1 MRDYA
6 LLVILVGL
14 VFLALYRPW
23 LGVLGLAV
31 LGFMHPQG
39 YGDAFMKTFPA
50 YMVLFAATGIGYLAE
65 QFRLKSW
72 PQFHW
77 DWRFG
82 GLIFLWGWFFV
93 SSHYALA
100 PFAAREKLVEVLK
113 ILPPLVL
120 MWLLIDTREKLFLLM
135 TTIALSIALVVIKG
149 GYWAVMTGFHDRV
162 YGPPGSQYGD
172 NNEFAVA
179 VAMSIPLLFI
189 WVRETQDKALRWM
202 ILALIVLSYFS
213 ALSSWSRGGMLSLI
227 AMTLLLVWYSRRK
240 FLAIPLVVLGIL
252 AVSAV
257 FSEKWL
263 GRMGSILSFEQ
274 DASAQSR
281 IGIWKVGWEAAIK
294 HPVVGN
300 GFDSW
305 PILSASNGG
314 IMDWHSAYIELLAE
328 HGFVGLAIWGGL
340 VLGTVLGL
348 GFLARSGRRTR
359 QPWATTY
366 AGMLQT
372 SLVAYLAGA
381 LTLGIAY
388 WELPFW
394 LIMCGAVAV
403 RLAKNHTS
411 GIRHDTLT
419 SGGPAGDL
427 SINLTVGRDQL
438 R

>member
-6 LLVILVGL
+6 LMGILL
-14 VFLALYRPW
+14 SFVFLALYRPW

-39 YGDAFMKTFPA
+39 YGDGFMKTFPA
-50 YMVLFAATGIGYLAE
+50 YMVLFAATGIGYLVE
-65 QFRLKSW
+65 QFRQKRL
-72 PQFHW
+72 PQIYW
-77 DWRFG
+77 DWRLVSLALLF
-82 GLIFLWGWFFV
+82 GWFFV
-93 SSHYALA
+93 STHHALA

-113 ILPPLVL
+113 ILPPLILV
-120 MWLLIDTREKLFLLM
+120 WLLIDTREKLFLLIA
-135 TTIALSIALVVIKG
+135 TIALSIALVVIKG

-189 WVRETQDKALRWM
+189 WMRETQDRALRWM
-202 ILALIVLSYFS
+202 ILALVVLSYLS

-227 AMTLLLVWYSRRK
+227 AMTLLLVWYGRRK
-240 FLAIPLVVLGIL
+240 FIAIPLVLLGMLTASVI
-252 AVSAV
+252 

-263 GRMGSILSFEQ
+263 GRMGSILAFEE

-281 IGIWKVGWEAAIK
+281 MGVWRVGWEAAVK
-294 HPVVGN
+294 HPLVGN

-328 HGFVGLAIWGGL
+328 HGFVGLVIWGGL
-340 VLGTVLGL
+340 IAGTLLSL
-348 GFLARSGRRTR
+348 GFLARSGRRTK
-359 QPWATTY
+359 QPWVASY
-366 AGMLQT
+366 AGMLQA

-394 LIMCGAVAV
+394 SIICTAVMV
-403 RLAKNHTS
+403 RLAKNQTPGNQS
-411 GIRHDTLT
+411 EVLA
-419 SGGPAGDL
+419 SGGQASDL
-427 SINLTVGRDQL
+427 SINLTVGADRL

>member
-6 LLVILVGL
+6 LLAILFSM

-39 YGDAFMKTFPA
+39 YGEGFMKYFPV
-50 YMVLFAATGIGYLAE
+50 YMVLLVATGIGYLA
-65 QFRLKSW
+65 QLIKQKRW
-72 PQFHW
+72 PTLYW
-77 DWRFG
+77 DWRLAG
-82 GLIFLWGWFFV
+82 IALLWGWFFV
-93 SSHYALA
+93 STYYALA

-120 MWLLIDTREKLFLLM
+120 VWLLIDTREKLFLLM
-135 TTIALSIALVVIKG
+135 VTIALSIALVVIKG

-189 WVRETQDKALRWM
+189 WMRETQAKPLRWM
-202 ILALIVLSYFS
+202 ILALVVLSYLS
-213 ALSSWSRGGMLSLI
+213 ALSSWSRGGMLCLI
-227 AMTLLLVWYSRRK
+227 AMTFLLVWYSGRK
-240 FLAIPLVVLGIL
+240 FLTIPFVVLGML
-252 AVSAV
+252 AFSMV

-263 GRMGSILSFEQ
+263 GRMKSILAFEE

-281 IGIWKVGWEAAIK
+281 IEVWRVGWEAAIR

-305 PILSASNGG
+305 PILSVAHGR
-314 IMDWHSAYIELLAE
+314 MLDWHSAYIELLAE
-328 HGFVGLAIWGGL
+328 HGFVGLAVWCGL
-340 VLGTVLGL
+340 IVGTLISL
-348 GFLARSGRRTR
+348 GFMARSGHRVK
-359 QPWATTY
+359 QPWVAPY
-366 AGMLQT
+366 AGMLQA
-372 SLVAYLAGA
+372 SLAAYLVGA
-381 LTLGIAY
+381 LTLGITY

-394 LIMCGAVAV
+394 LVMCSALIA
-403 RLAKNHTS
+403 RLAKGQTQK
-411 GIRHDTLT
+411 
-419 SGGPAGDL
+419 AGVAS
-427 SINLTVGRDQL
+427 SI
-438 R
+438 